1 MLLVIKIDFEVNR
14 FYKPTI
20 MKENEVLSRFQVVLM
35 AVAAGASAANI
46 SFYQPILKEIALSFD
61 ITESQAGL
69 ISMLSQIGFG
79 LGLFF
84 ITPLGDKVNRKKLIL
99 TLFSLLFITLVLMAA
114 AVSVF
119 ELWLLSIL
127 IGLLSVSPQVILPM
141 AAGLDQVSRGKTVG
155 TIFSGIL
162 AGILAARI
170 ISGFVGEWLGWR
182 YVYGLSALLIL
193 SLAVLLRANLPD
205 VKNEFRGHYFQ
216 LLRSSL
222 LQLKRFS
229 LLRQTSLAGGLLF
242 GVFCS
247 FWTTLTFYLSG
258 PPFNFHPDTIGLFGF
273 IAIAGPLLSPTF
285 GKLADK
291 GNTIYLLL
299 SSIVMIILSMI
310 LIKLV
315 PGSVAVLAIAV
326 LLLNIGIPA
335 NQVTNVSLIYTLDQS
350 SNSRINTVYM
360 TSYFIGG
367 SIGTFVG
374 LLCWKYGGWNW
385 VSWQMMLFALAGM
398 GVIFRI
404 VKELG
409 QYRVTANYMYIGKKQ
424 IRL

>member
-1 MLLVIKIDFEVNR
+1 
-14 FYKPTI
+14 
-20 MKENEVLSRFQVVLM
+20 MKENDALSRFQVILM
-35 AVAAGASAANI
+35 AVAAGVSAANI

-61 ITESQAGL
+61 ITESKAGL

-84 ITPLGDKVNRKKLIL
+84 ITPLGDKINRKKLIL
-99 TLFSLLFITLVLMAA
+99 TLFSLLFITLVLMAT
-114 AVSVF
+114 AVNVF

-141 AAGLDQVSRGKTVG
+141 AASLDQVSRGKTVG

-170 ISGFVGEWLGWR
+170 ISGFIGEWLGWR
-182 YVYGLSALLIL
+182 YVYVLSALLIL
-193 SLAVLLRANLPD
+193 ILGILLRANLPE
-205 VKNEFRGHYFQ
+205 VKNEFKGHYFQ
-216 LLRSSL
+216 LLKSSL
-222 LQLKRFS
+222 SQLKRFP
-229 LLRQTSLAGGLLF
+229 LLRQTSLAGGLIF

-258 PPFNFHPDTIGLFGF
+258 PPFNFHPDAIGLFGF
-273 IAIAGPLLSPTF
+273 VAIAGPLLTPTF
-285 GKLADK
+285 GKLADR
-291 GNTIYLLL
+291 GNAIYLLL
-299 SSIVMIILSMI
+299 MSISMIILSLV

-315 PGSVAVLAIAV
+315 PGSVAILTIAV

-350 SNSRINTVYM
+350 SNSRINTIYM

-385 VSWQMMLFALAGM
+385 VSWQMMIFALAGLSVM
-398 GVIFRI
+398 FRI
-404 VKELG
+404 VRDLAR
-409 QYRVTANYMYIGKKQ
+409 YRVEANYLYVRK
-424 IRL
+424 RHLR

>member
-1 MLLVIKIDFEVNR
+1 
-14 FYKPTI
+14 
-20 MKENEVLSRFQVVLM
+20 MKENDALSRFQVILM
-35 AVAAGASAANI
+35 AVAAGVSAANI

-61 ITESQAGL
+61 ITESKAGL

-84 ITPLGDKVNRKKLIL
+84 ITPLGDKINRKKLIL
-99 TLFSLLFITLVLMAA
+99 TLFSLLFITLVLMAT
-114 AVSVF
+114 AVNVF

-141 AAGLDQVSRGKTVG
+141 AASLDQVSRGKTVG

-170 ISGFVGEWLGWR
+170 ISGFIGEWLGWR
-182 YVYGLSALLIL
+182 YVYVLSALLIL
-193 SLAVLLRANLPD
+193 ILGILLRANLPE
-205 VKNEFRGHYFQ
+205 VKNEFKGHYFQ
-216 LLRSSL
+216 LLKSSL
-222 LQLKRFS
+222 SQLKRFP
-229 LLRQTSLAGGLLF
+229 LLRQTSLAGGLIF

-258 PPFNFHPDTIGLFGF
+258 PPFNFHPDAIGLFGF
-273 IAIAGPLLSPTF
+273 VAIAGPLLTPTF
-285 GKLADK
+285 GKLTDR
-291 GNTIYLLL
+291 GNAIYLLL
-299 SSIVMIILSMI
+299 MSISMIILSLV

-315 PGSVAVLAIAV
+315 PGSVAILTIAV

-350 SNSRINTVYM
+350 SNSRINTIYM

-385 VSWQMMLFALAGM
+385 VSWQMMIFALAGLSVM
-398 GVIFRI
+398 FRI
-404 VKELG
+404 VRDLAR
-409 QYRVTANYMYIGKKQ
+409 YRVEANYLYVRK
-424 IRL
+424 RHLR